1 MASTALSLPSSKPAP
16 RRWSLPLRWSDILQ
30 HGYIIFCC
38 VVFVLPF
45 IALFQYS
52 LQKSSHISLQ
62 AVIAHYSYVL
72 GSFKDN
78 LITSLQVAVLAIA
91 INFCVSLP
99 AAYAIVRYTFPG
111 KRFLLSMLSLSLY
124 IPAAVLGFG
133 LVLTYNFGHI
143 FIGSIWGLVFAL
155 AVGTYPLMLT
165 PLIVALNDLPDSFEE
180 AALCLG
186 ASRIQTFTRIVLP
199 LIGQGIAAGALLSFI
214 IIFNEYLVTLFV
226 VGTSPGL
233 TTAPLRVF
241 NLVRTAGLL
250 NTTAALAA
258 TMQIVSFVVVI
269 VFFRVIGTRYL
280 KGTYLI

>member
-1 MASTALSLPSSKPAP
+1 MTVLSVSRPRPAP
-16 RRWSLPLRWSDILQ
+16 RTWSFPLRWSEILQ
-30 HGYIIFCC
+30 HGYILFCC
-38 VVFVLPF
+38 LIFILPF

-52 LQKSSHISLQ
+52 LQKTNQISF
-62 AVIAHYSYVL
+62 ANFVANYSYVL

-78 LITSLQVAVLAIA
+78 LITSLQVSALAIT
-91 INFCVSLP
+91 INFLVSLP

-111 KRFLLSMLSLSLY
+111 KRLLLSLLSLSLY

-143 FIGSIWGLVFAL
+143 FIGSIWGLVFAM

-165 PLIVALNDLPDSFEE
+165 PLIVALKDLPLSFEE

-186 ASRIQTFTRIVLP
+186 ASRWQTLTRIVLP
-199 LIGQGIAAGALLSFI
+199 LIGQGIAAGVLLSFI
-214 IIFNEYLVTLFV
+214 IVFNEYLVTLFV
-226 VGTSPGL
+226 VGTAPGL

-269 VFFRVIGTRYL
+269 AFFRIVGTRYL

>member
-1 MASTALSLPSSKPAP
+1 MAMTTTALSKTRPAP
-16 RRWSLPLRWSDILQ
+16 RAWTFSLHWSELLQ
-30 HGYIIFCC
+30 HGYILLCC
-38 VVFVLPF
+38 VIFILPF

-52 LQKSSHISLQ
+52 LQKSGHISLD
-62 AVIAHYSYVL
+62 AILANYSYVF

-78 LITSLQVAVLAIA
+78 LITSLQVSALAIT
-91 INFCVSLP
+91 INFLISLP

-111 KRFLLSMLSLSLY
+111 KRFLLSLLSLSLY
-124 IPAAVLGFG
+124 IPATVLGFG
-133 LVLTYNFGHI
+133 LVLTYNFGHL
-143 FIGSIWGLVFAL
+143 FIGSIWGLVFAM

-165 PLIVALNDLPDSFEE
+165 PLIVALKDLPLSFEE
-180 AALCLG
+180 AAQCLG
-186 ASRIQTFTRIVLP
+186 ASRWQTLTRVVLP
-199 LIGQGIAAGALLSFI
+199 LIGQGIAAGVLLSFI

-226 VGTSPGL
+226 VGTAPGL

-258 TMQIVSFVVVI
+258 TMQIISFVVV
-269 VFFRVIGTRYL
+269 VLFFRIIGTRYL

>member
-1 MASTALSLPSSKPAP
+1 MASSAASFPATRPAP
-16 RRWSLPLRWSDILQ
+16 RAWSLPLHWSDLAQ
-30 HGYIIFCC
+30 RGYIVFCC
-38 VVFVLPF
+38 IIFVLPF

-52 LQKSSHISLQ
+52 LQKSGQISLDSIL
-62 AVIAHYSYVL
+62 ANYSYVF

-78 LITSLQVAVLAIA
+78 LLTSLQVAVLAIS
-91 INFCVSLP
+91 INFIISLP

-111 KRFLLSMLSLSLY
+111 KRFLLSLLSLSLY

-143 FIGSIWGLVFAL
+143 FIGSIWGLVFAM

-165 PLIVALNDLPDSFEE
+165 PLIVALKDLPLSFEE

-186 ASRIQTFTRIVLP
+186 ATRRQTLTRIVLP
-199 LIGQGIAAGALLSFI
+199 LIGQGIAAGVLLSFI

-226 VGTSPGL
+226 VGTAPGL

-269 VFFRVIGTRYL
+269 VFFRVVGTRYL

>member
-1 MASTALSLPSSKPAP
+1 MAFNAISLPAKPAP
-16 RRWSLPLRWSDILQ
+16 RAWSLPLHWSEILQ
-30 HGYIIFCC
+30 HGYILFCC
-38 VVFVLPF
+38 VIFILPF

-52 LQKSSHISLQ
+52 LQKSSHISLDNLL
-62 AVIAHYSYVL
+62 ANYSYVF

-78 LITSLQVAVLAIA
+78 LITSLQVSALAIT
-91 INFCVSLP
+91 INFLISLP

-111 KRFLLSMLSLSLY
+111 KRFLLSLLSLSLY

-143 FIGSIWGLVFAL
+143 FIGSIWGLVFAM

-165 PLIVALNDLPDSFEE
+165 PLIVALKDLPQSFEE

-186 ASRIQTFTRIVLP
+186 ASRWQTLTRIVLP
-199 LIGQGIAAGALLSFI
+199 LIGQGIAAGVLLSFI

-233 TTAPLRVF
+233 ATAPLRVF

-269 VFFRVIGTRYL
+269 LFFRIVGTRYL

>member
-1 MASTALSLPSSKPAP
+1 MATTTVSLPVPKAAP
-16 RRWSLPLRWSDILQ
+16 RAWSLPFKWSDALAK
-30 HGYIIFCC
+30 GYIVFCC
-38 VVFVLPF
+38 VIFVLPF
-45 IALFQYS
+45 LALLQYS
-52 LQKSSHISLQ
+52 LQKSGVISFDSI
-62 AVIAHYSYVL
+62 IANYSYVF

-78 LITSLQVAVLAIA
+78 LITSLEVAVLAIS
-91 INFCVSLP
+91 INFIISLP

-111 KRFLLSMLSLSLY
+111 KRFLLSLLSLSLY

-143 FIGSIWGLVFAL
+143 FIGSIWGLVFAM

-165 PLIVALNDLPDSFEE
+165 PLIVALKDLPESFEE
-180 AALCLG
+180 AAQCLG
-186 ASRIQTFTRIVLP
+186 ASRRQTLTRIVLP
-199 LIGQGIAAGALLSFI
+199 LIGQGIAAGVLLSFI

-226 VGTSPGL
+226 VGTAPGL

-241 NLVRTAGLL
+241 NLIRTAGLL

-269 VFFRVIGTRYL
+269 VFFRVVGTRYL

>member
-1 MASTALSLPSSKPAP
+1 MATNSLSLPTSKPAP
-16 RRWSLPLRWSDILQ
+16 RTWSFSLRWTEILQ
-30 HGYIIFCC
+30 HAYIIFCC
-38 VVFVLPF
+38 IIFVLPF

-52 LQKSSHISLQ
+52 LQKSSIISLNN
-62 AVIAHYSYVL
+62 VIANYSYVF

-78 LITSLQVAVLAIA
+78 LITSLQVSALAII
-91 INFCVSLP
+91 INFLISFP

-111 KRFLLSMLSLSLY
+111 KRFLLSLLSLSLY
-124 IPAAVLGFG
+124 VPAVVLGFG

-143 FIGSIWGLVFAL
+143 FIGSIWGLVFAM

-165 PLIVALNDLPDSFEE
+165 PLIVALKDLPPSFEE

-186 ASRIQTFTRIVLP
+186 ASRWQTITRIVLP
-199 LIGQGIAAGALLSFI
+199 LIGQGIAAGVLLSFI

-226 VGTSPGL
+226 VGTAPGL
-233 TTAPLRVF
+233 TTASLRVF

-258 TMQIVSFVVVI
+258 TMQIISFVVVL
-269 VFFRVIGTRYL
+269 VFFRIIGTRYL